1 MVFNNF
7 GKNRITLL
15 MGGSIAE
22 NIDYFMIGTGS
33 ATVSVTQDSLITAT
47 DRQLTTDVTYP
58 SLQKIKLQGDWNSV
72 EMSGTQLTEFGV
84 TISGTGTTG
93 SIWSRSQIPSLTFD
107 GTNEL
112 RIEETIEVF

>member
-1 MVFNNF
+1 MINNYA
-7 GKNRITLL
+7 KNRAILL

-33 ATVSVTQDSLITAT
+33 ATAVATQDALITPV
-47 DRQLTTDVTYP
+47 DRQLVTATTYP

-72 EMSGTQLTEFGV
+72 EMSGIQLTEFGV
-84 TISGTGTTG
+84 ATSGTGTTG
-93 SIWSRSQIPSLTFD
+93 SIWSRTNIPSLTFD

-112 RIEETIEVF
+112 RCEETISIF